1 MHPSV
6 SPTASSAAPKSI
18 SAGRAA
24 RKLQARALSANTLRA
39 YTRALARFRSW
50 LDGAE
55 PSDASLSDYLASLH
69 AAGQAPATIALV
81 HSAVRYADRKAGTT
95 VAGPQSETTLA
106 GIRREGR
113 GRGRGQAA
121 GLTWSRTDAIQALLR
136 PVSLQALRDAAL
148 VAVMS
153 DALLRAS
160 EAVAV
165 QVQDITTEPDGT
177 GRLTVHQSKTDQE
190 GAGAVLYLGAPTLQ
204 RVRAW
209 LTQAGI
215 QDGPVFRS
223 VRKGGHTVGLALTAR
238 SVSRII
244 QRIAGPLDV
253 TGRVSSHSF
262 RVGSTQSLVE
272 RGATL
277 TETQL
282 AGRWKSA
289 RMPAHYARGQ
299 LAGRGAMA
307 RLRYGA

>member
-69 AAGQAPATIALV
+69 AAGQAPATIAQV
-81 HSAVRYADRKAGTT
+81 RSAVRYADRKVGTT

-113 GRGRGQAA
+113 ARGRGQAA